1 VRCSN
6 ALGANKR
13 TSDVTIKKW
22 GGLASFLLAV
32 AFFLPE
38 WIYLTGNLQEANGP
52 LTYALADLLYGP
64 VKAACLILV
73 VYTLRERIGAQA
85 PRQTSLAL
93 LVTAL
98 SALMFVTAA
107 LLRSS
112 NRQYHLLHPELNLE
126 SSQTVLIIWTTLV
139 GGVIAT
145 AWHFLG
151 WTLVLLGSAGW
162 MDSRFPR
169 VLSMLY
175 VVGGVAALF
184 VYLLPEFEGFVA
196 VVGVVVSIWQGI
208 LLLNA
213 EPGTT
218 PAPKS
223 NTRQPDPG

>member
-1 VRCSN
+1 M
-6 ALGANKR
+6 R
-13 TSDVTIKKW
+13 TSDVTVQKW

-52 LTYALADLLYGP
+52 ITYALADLLYGP
-64 VKAACLILV
+64 VKAACLVLV
-73 VYTLRERIGAQA
+73 VYALRERIGAQA
-85 PRQTSLAL
+85 PRQMSPAL

-175 VVGGVAALF
+175 FVGGITALF

-196 VVGVVVSIWQGI
+196 VLGVVVSIWQGI